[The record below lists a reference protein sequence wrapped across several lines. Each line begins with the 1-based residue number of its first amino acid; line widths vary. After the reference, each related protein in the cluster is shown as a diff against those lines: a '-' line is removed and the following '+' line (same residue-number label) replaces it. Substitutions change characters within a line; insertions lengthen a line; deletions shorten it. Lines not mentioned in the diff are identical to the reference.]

1 MGATQDLFI
10 SVLQLFTLAAFFF
23 LLTLKGMSMARTT
36 ELKDL
41 WGEVRREMK
50 LRVLQ
55 RTMMELKS
63 QENLIAGGQMKRDC

>member
-1 MGATQDLFI
+1 MPLKTFSFLSFNY
-10 SVLQLFTLAAFFF
+10 SPWLLFFF

-41 WGEVRREMK
+41 WGEVRREVK